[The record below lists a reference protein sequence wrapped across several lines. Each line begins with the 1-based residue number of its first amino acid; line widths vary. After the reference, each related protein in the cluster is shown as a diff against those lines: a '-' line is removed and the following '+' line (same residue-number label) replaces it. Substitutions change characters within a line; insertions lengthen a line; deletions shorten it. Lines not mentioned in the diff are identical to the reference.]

1 MKRTKKI
8 LASLL
13 FTAFLFLMFS
23 CDKKTTTK
31 EKEDK
36 ILSSQTDAKLLVE
49 ATKNYIY
56 IINYNNYIKEK
67 DSVTPE
73 TKQILNSI
81 NKGVKERLGS
91 IKDISR
97 KEMILIPNVNDVL
110 FLEKKPFVVNN
121 KESNEKAY
129 LLTLNK
135 IIDKQVAVMS
145 DFAKI
150 TNNESMNVLANESEY
165 FLEEKKENIENLLN
179 EE

>member
-1 MKRTKKI
+1 
-8 LASLL
+8 
-13 FTAFLFLMFS
+13 MFS

-110 FLEKKPFVVNN
+110 FLEKKNH
-121 KESNEKAY
+121 
-129 LLTLNK
+129 LL
-135 IIDKQVAVMS
+135 
-145 DFAKI
+145 
-150 TNNESMNVLANESEY
+150 
-165 FLEEKKENIENLLN
+165 
-179 EE
+179 